1 MKRRSWPMVLPHIGA
16 FPFGTHRR
24 MKASSASSASA
35 SVTVDALTRS
45 IRPERPCVP
54 LFHASI
60 LSSVSSLW
68 WMANTGPSASMFR
81 CISVTTKATSMMRSV
96 SGSRPVISMSSQTR
110 FISLG
115 RWGAGGF
122 ADPSAIS
129 VACDIILSWRSPS
142 NPPFSHRHSMYSLAF
157 SILFV
162 SFLVLTLIVRFWLA
176 SRHIRHVLRHRA
188 AVPAEFAEKIPLAA
202 HQKAADY
209 TVAKTK
215 LGMLTL
221 LVGLQWLSVEIFR
234 HTGAGMT
241 YQIALIVGFTL
252 ISGVIDLPFDYYKQ
266 FGMEQHFGFNKM
278 TRTLFFTDMVK
289 SGAVGA
295 AIGLPLVWVVLTLMG
310 KAGGLWWLYAWLVL
324 SAFQLLMMVLAP
336 TLIMPLFNKF
346 TPLADETLK
355 SRIEGLMQRVG
366 FASKGLFVM
375 DGSKRSAHGNAYF
388 SGFGANKR
396 IVFFD
401 TLLSR
406 LAPQEI
412 EAVLAHELG
421 HFKLKHIVKRI
432 AMMFLI
438 SLGFLALLGYLK
450 TQPWFYAG
458 LGVNPVALTLS
469 GQGQGTDALA
479 LLLFMLVLPVFTFLL
494 GPLSSLS
501 SRKHEFEADAFAAT
515 HTQADDLVS
524 ALVKMYEDNASTLTP
539 DPLHSAFYDSHPPAS
554 VRIRHLKGATA

>member
-1 MKRRSWPMVLPHIGA
+1 
-16 FPFGTHRR
+16 
-24 MKASSASSASA
+24 
-35 SVTVDALTRS
+35 
-45 IRPERPCVP
+45 
-54 LFHASI
+54 
-60 LSSVSSLW
+60 
-68 WMANTGPSASMFR
+68 
-81 CISVTTKATSMMRSV
+81 
-96 SGSRPVISMSSQTR
+96 
-110 FISLG
+110 
-115 RWGAGGF
+115 
-122 ADPSAIS
+122 
-129 VACDIILSWRSPS
+129 
-142 NPPFSHRHSMYSLAF
+142 MYSLAF

-162 SFLVLTLIVRFWLA
+162 SILVLTLLVRFWLA
-176 SRHIRHVLRHRA
+176 SRQIRHVLANRA
-188 AVPAEFAEKIPLAA
+188 RVPAEFAEKIALAA

-209 TVAKTK
+209 TVARTK
-215 LGMLTL
+215 FGLLTL
-221 LVGLQWLSVEIFR
+221 LVESAVLIGFTLLGGLQWLALHLQEL
-234 HTGAGMT
+234 TGPGMA
-241 YQIALIVGFTL
+241 YQIGLIVAFVA
-252 ISGVIDLPFDYYKQ
+252 ISGLVDLPFDYYRQ
-266 FGMEQHFGFNKM
+266 FVLEQRFGFNTM
-278 TRTLFFTDMVK
+278 RRSLFFMDMLKGVAL
-289 SGAVGA
+289 GAV
-295 AIGLPLVWVVLTLMG
+295 IGLPLLWVVLALMAKSG
-310 KAGGLWWLYAWLVL
+310 ALWWFYAWCVW
-324 SAFQLLMMVLAP
+324 SGFQLLMMVLYP
-336 TLIMPLFNKF
+336 TVIAPLFNKF
-346 TPLADETLK
+346 TPLADESLK

-406 LAPQEI
+406 LAPHEI

-432 AMMFLI
+432 AMMFAV
-438 SLGFLALLGYLK
+438 SLAFLALLGYLK

-458 LGVNPVALTLS
+458 LGIDPMALALT
-469 GQGQGTDALA
+469 GQPTDAIA

-501 SRKHEFEADAFAAT
+501 SRKHEFEADAFAAR